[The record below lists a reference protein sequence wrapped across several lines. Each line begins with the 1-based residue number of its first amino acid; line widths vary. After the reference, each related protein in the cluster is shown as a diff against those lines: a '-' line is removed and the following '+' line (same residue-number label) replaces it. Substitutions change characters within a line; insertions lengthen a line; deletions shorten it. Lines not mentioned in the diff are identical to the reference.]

1 VNVPKTHLNV
11 DSVDK
16 QSDSKPEENVTETHV
31 DVDSENKQIEK

>member
-1 VNVPKTHLNV
+1 V